1 MNSCFNLGEFF
12 FFILRWLGKKLRTFL
27 ERLKHKVTT
36 IKESKKNI
44 DNLGV
49 NELVLSLWTY
59 KMTLP
64 SSNRSKGSI
73 LNASSKEK
81 VESKDES
88 ESVLGQTKITIF
100 INKSKIYMKLW
111 RKKKRKQGRIKERKK
126 ECHQ

>member
-1 MNSCFNLGEFF
+1 M
-12 FFILRWLGKKLRTFL
+12 RTFL
-27 ERLKHKVTT
+27 ERLRHKVTT

-100 INKSKIYMKLW
+100 INKSKIYMKVW
-111 RKKKRKQGRIKERKK
+111 RKKNANKGGLKKGKRNVTNNKKQKNNSSKSNPYL
-126 ECHQ
+126 HNQ

>member
-1 MNSCFNLGEFF
+1 
-12 FFILRWLGKKLRTFL
+12 
-27 ERLKHKVTT
+27 
-36 IKESKKNI
+36 
-44 DNLGV
+44 
-49 NELVLSLWTY
+49 
-59 KMTLP
+59 MTLP

-111 RKKKRKQGRIKERKK
+111 REKKNANKGGLKKGKRNVTNNKKQKNNSSKSNP
-126 ECHQ
+126 